1 MALSGCA
8 VGSADAAGPASTGE
22 PAGPATRTPGGGPS
36 TGATTPTPT
45 LDPATAAP
53 AREGKAAASERIRFI
68 PERVTLP
75 GSAHAPVEPE
85 STAANGEL
93 SIPTDVEHVGWWDG
107 SAWVN
112 DAFGN
117 TVIAGHVD
125 SKQGYGFF
133 ARLLL
138 LEVGE
143 KVTLSAGAHH
153 LTYKITSV
161 RSVKRQALATDGDAF
176 DQIGDHRLVLITCTG
191 GYNRDRGGY
200 DHNLVVT
207 AAPVG
212 QVR

>member
-1 MALSGCA
+1 MALTGCA
-8 VGSADAAGPASTGE
+8 AGSADAAGPPTAGQPSGQ
-22 PAGPATRTPGGGPS
+22 PARTPASSSP
-36 TGATTPTPT
+36 APTTVP
-45 LDPATAAP
+45 DPATAAP

-75 GSAHAPVEPE
+75 GSARAPVEPV

-93 SIPTDVEHVGWWDG
+93 SIPQDVDHVGWWDG

-125 SKQGYGFF
+125 SQQGYGFF

-143 KVTLSAGAHH
+143 KVIVSSGSHQ

-161 RSVKRQALATDGDAF
+161 RSVKRRALATDGDAF
-176 DQIGDHRLVLITCTG
+176 EQTGDHRLVLITCTG
-191 GYNRDRGGY
+191 AYNRDRGGY

-207 AAPVG
+207 ASPVG
-212 QVR
+212 QAR

>member
-1 MALSGCA
+1 MALTGCA
-8 VGSADAAGPASTGE
+8 SGSADAAGPAV
-22 PAGPATRTPGGGPS
+22 PAGPAAGTPAAGPS
-36 TGATTPTPT
+36 SASATPSPSQ
-45 LDPATAAP
+45 DPATAPP
-53 AREGKAAASERIRFI
+53 AREGKPAASERIRFI

-75 GSAHAPVEPE
+75 GSAHAPVEPV

-93 SIPTDVEHVGWWDG
+93 TIPQDVDHVGWWDG

-125 SKQGYGFF
+125 SQQGYGFF

-138 LEVGE
+138 LKVGE
-143 KVTLSAGAHH
+143 KVTVSSGSHQ

-176 DQIGDHRLVLITCTG
+176 EQTGDHRLVLITCTG
-191 GYNRDRGGY
+191 AYNRDRGGY
-200 DHNLVVT
+200 DRNLVVT
-207 AAPVG
+207 ATPVG
-212 QVR
+212 QVH